1 MDHDRFEAEHRARER
16 YSQFRL
22 APGEW
27 PVVRVDGRSFSAF
40 TRDRYDKPFDP
51 TLSNAMRTTAAKLVD
66 ELGGV
71 LAYTESD
78 EVSVLLPRDWD
89 MFDRRVEKLVSVS
102 AGIASATFTAAAGE
116 PAHFD
121 SRVWIGETVEDVVAY
136 FSWRQTDAG
145 RCALNSWC
153 YWTLRKQGANERQA
167 SRQLERVST
176 DDKFA
181 LLADHGIAYHDVPLW
196 QRRGVLVSR
205 QLVAHLG
212 HNPITGEDVPTTR
225 RRLVVNDELPVGED
239 FRALLFGL
247 LEHPY
252 PASR

>member
-1 MDHDRFEAEHRARER
+1 MTGLRPSTGLVS
-16 YSQFRL
+16 YSRLRL

-78 EVSVLLPRDWD
+78 EVSVLLPRHWD

-116 PAHFD
+116 PAPTTD
-121 SRVWIGETVEDVVAY
+121 DAARPPLSDRAQLAY
-136 FSWRQTDAG
+136 DDEARISAFRELVFRLRTDAG
-145 RCALNSWC
+145 LTQNELAARMGTTESAIVRMEGGGTRP
-153 YWTLRKQGANERQA
+153 TLET
-167 SRQLERVST
+167 LER
-176 DDKFA
+176 
-181 LLADHGIAYHDVPLW
+181 LAAAVGSDLVIAIGPRLSENASIAMLINDGHAIV
-196 QRRGVLVSR
+196 RR
-205 QLVAHLG
+205 
-212 HNPITGEDVPTTR
+212 PT
-225 RRLVVNDELPVGED
+225 
-239 FRALLFGL
+239 
-247 LEHPY
+247 
-252 PASR
+252 